1 MQLDRPPSQCISYAQ
16 ITCQDAE
23 DDHRL
28 DLDDAIY
35 DGGANDVDVLL
46 SGSNRSAL
54 DSPQL
59 TYRLLKVTIIRRNA
73 AVKKMMT
80 LLMSVM
86 VIAGDDDEI
95 AKTSKCFDSDK
106 ADSDTVRCVKQGYR
120 LHGPCEKQCV
130 KQCEKAMSK
139 AMCKA
144 RIQIARTMSALHSL
158 PLCME

>member
-46 SGSNRSAL
+46 SDTNRSAL

-59 TYRLLKVTIIRRNA
+59 TYRLLKVTIFSGNA

-86 VIAGDDDEI
+86 VIVGDDDEI

-120 LHGPCEKQCV
+120 LHGQSV
-130 KQCEKAMSK
+130 KQ
-139 AMCKA
+139 
-144 RIQIARTMSALHSL
+144 
-158 PLCME
+158 